1 MSEKEEEGSYPLKS
15 LHDFLDELDK
25 EWGGFRTAALIGMI
39 TSVLLLI
46 FTPYVFL
53 VLLSRIRRFDMGF
66 IEVLGDIIFLVA
78 VAVFAV
84 YEISLL
90 LRQYRFFAKWERRV
104 SLLCTWRRDLWRGR
118 KKKAENQTKTCLHN
132 RNNLQTRGKTHRD
145 FIFISQSISCR
156 RGR

>member
-104 SLLCTWRRDLWRGR
+104 SLLLHLEERLMEGKEEKSGEPDKNLPPQSEQSSNPR
-118 KKKAENQTKTCLHN
+118 ENPP
-132 RNNLQTRGKTHRD
+132 
-145 FIFISQSISCR
+145 
-156 RGR
+156 